1 VHITGGGFIEN
12 IPGVLA
18 DHLQVVIERKAWRVP
33 ALYRWLQHKG
43 QVSDFEMYRVFNM
56 GIGMVAI
63 IDPVEW
69 DTLRSQISEPIYV
82 IGFVSERQ
90 TQRVVLK

>member
-1 VHITGGGFIEN
+1 
-12 IPGVLA
+12 
-18 DHLQVVIERKAWRVP
+18 
-33 ALYRWLQHKG
+33 
-43 QVSDFEMYRVFNM
+43 M

-63 IDPVEW
+63 IDPAEW